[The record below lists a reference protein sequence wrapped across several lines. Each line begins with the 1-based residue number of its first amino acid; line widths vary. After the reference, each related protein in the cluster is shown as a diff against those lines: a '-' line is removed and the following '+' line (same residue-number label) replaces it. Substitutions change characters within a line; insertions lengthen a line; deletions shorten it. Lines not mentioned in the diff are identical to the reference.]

1 MAKTNA
7 NAPAAPVGPWRSGR
21 PSFKAFY
28 PEIIFLT
35 IVTIA
40 FIALAARLSCA
51 GAKPKSENAEP
62 TPVSS
67 ATLFSTEQAFAQ
79 DASLDALLPIEE
91 ETTASQADEDASAPS
106 ADFVEPVEAQTETE
120 AETVATLPS
129 EAETND
135 VAPQTAKNGASAK
148 ILAIWIV
155 CLAIP
160 ALLWIWRA
168 WNWLVAVYG
177 VKFEI
182 RCDAD
187 NPKATTFLV
196 TRGIFNK
203 KTDSLHI
210 AQVKD
215 IQSSQTFIQKYFQ
228 GGVGTIRLFTQD
240 LTDGV
245 LTMKNMEDPSRV
257 FNALDELRRR
267 YWALGGI
274 GGMGGRAENEVEMG
288 NVEGI
293 NDAM

>member
-7 NAPAAPVGPWRSGR
+7 NAPAAPVGPWREGR

-28 PEIIFLT
+28 PEIIFLM

-40 FIALAARLSCA
+40 FIALAMKLSCS
-51 GAKPKSENAEP
+51 GTTPKSENAEP
-62 TPVSS
+62 TPVST
-67 ATLFSTEQAFAQ
+67 ATLFLTEQAFAQ
-79 DASLDALLPIEE
+79 DASLDAP
-91 ETTASQADEDASAPS
+91 ETTAETTANQS
-106 ADFVEPVEAQTETE
+106 ADAAPVDNLGAEPAASTETPAEPVAPRTEKSG
-120 AETVATLPS
+120 L
-129 EAETND
+129 
-135 VAPQTAKNGASAK
+135 SAR
-148 ILAIWIV
+148 ILTIWGV

-160 ALLWIWRA
+160 AFLWIWRA
-168 WNWLVAVYG
+168 WNWICAVYG

-182 RCDAD
+182 RCDVD
-187 NPKATTFLV
+187 NPKATTILV

-203 KTDSLHI
+203 KTDSMHI

-215 IQSSQTFIQKYFQ
+215 IQSSQTFFQKYFQ

-245 LTMKNMEDPSRV
+245 LLMKNMEEPSRV

-274 GGMGGRAENEVEMG
+274 GGVGSRLDGSGLEHNDG
-288 NVEGI
+288 LG
-293 NDAM
+293 DAM